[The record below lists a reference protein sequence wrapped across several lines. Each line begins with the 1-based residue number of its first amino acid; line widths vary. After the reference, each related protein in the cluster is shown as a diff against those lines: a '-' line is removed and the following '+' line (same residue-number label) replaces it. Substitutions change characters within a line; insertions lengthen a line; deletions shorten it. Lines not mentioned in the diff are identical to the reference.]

1 MPTTPMTVQGEKA
14 LQEELLYLKSTR
26 RPEISKAIAEA
37 REHGD
42 LKENAEYHAA
52 REQQSFVEGRISIIE
67 GKLAEAQVI
76 DITQMP
82 ETGRVIFGT
91 TVTLENADTGE
102 TMAYQI
108 VGDDEADIRQN
119 KISCNAPLARAIIA
133 KEIDEE
139 IDFTTPDGN
148 VICYAILKVEHI

>member
-1 MPTTPMTVQGEKA
+1 LAKGIAACLSVSFKLIKA
-14 LQEELLYLKSTR
+14 LPLRGILL
-26 RPEISKAIAEA
+26 PPPNKA
-37 REHGD
+37 
-42 LKENAEYHAA
+42 LENAEYHAA
-52 REQQSFVEGRISIIE
+52 REQQSFVEGRIGIIE

-102 TMAYQI
+102 TMTYQI
-108 VGDDEADIRQN
+108 VGDDEADIKHN

-133 KEIDEE
+133 KEVDEE
-139 IDFTTPDGN
+139 IDFTTPDGK
-148 VICYAILKVEHI
+148 VTCYAILKVEHI